1 MCSSDLL
8 QPPGLCWNDSME
20 TVIEKLGITEE
31 QILHNERD
39 EFSDPN
45 TAEEWGLTVKDVSFL
60 GYNATAG
67 FNFIHYAGAADG
79 YGLNNVTVAFP
90 EEADMAAV
98 KAELIERYG
107 EGEAGKSDQN
117 YAYLT
122 LLPDVPDPQPDKEN
136 HHMYW
141 TADRAALPE
150 GYEDRVRDWLLN
162 VRYKSAAPEKI
173 EEYLAEAPV
182 AALHWTDD

>member
-1 MCSSDLL
+1 M
-8 QPPGLCWNDSME
+8 
-20 TVIEKLGITEE
+20 
-31 QILHNERD
+31 
-39 EFSDPN
+39 
-45 TAEEWGLTVKDVSFL
+45 SFL

-117 YAYLT
+117 YAYLA
-122 LLPDVPDPQPDKEN
+122 LWPDLPDPQPDKEN

-182 AALHWTDD
+182 AALHWTDDWLLLTDTLTANRVSFDATQLVEFLQNVPLDEIKQIGRASCRERV